1 MPVPVEEPTVHTSV
15 RQAIS
20 FFGGAAKHPKSQ
32 LTAVALPDQQR
43 LPAPQA
49 TRDDD
54 SGGRTTVDV
63 RGEAEQ
69 LWPGHDPRADG
80 VGGPAGRPRFLSL
93 DPGDVYEAFDGQRS
107 GLLKPSQ
114 LAHRRAAA
122 PARRPSPP
130 PDYRPTDWA
139 GLTKKAFLWSRF
151 SDEDRRLVLQT
162 PRGRRRSVPA
172 AETRHRADTFEAAFH
187 KFQELGCARPARGR
201 GRPAGSRP
209 PPPALVP
216 IWLSG
221 GLSGAVRWPGSG
233 ESRTSSSGTPEGSPP
248 LRAAAGTPDRRS
260 VRSDGSGSG
269 SGCGSG
275 SDLVFPA
282 ESPDRAAHRRLSSP
296 GPLARVCLVPTG
308 PGSHQESGSAAA
320 VAVSP
325 AAPRPASMPPH
336 LPVSSALRH
345 SGADAAQR
353 NAEHATRPAAADTER
368 RGEAGASSSG
378 ERRATADRGSDQ
390 RVCTPMPELHPIR
403 PQPAPRTVKESL
415 NQPAVPQPS
424 SPARLNNGDIEIG
437 LESDERPSA
446 GEESD
451 GRAEDSAAEED
462 KHGDEPTGEEGGTGA
477 EGDRPPP
484 PPRRRVQVERHNSE
498 VHLRLS
504 RSSEQMIRQLERIQY
519 EPGQTDEDGV
529 ELKKKKPKSFRRK
542 LKEVLRR
549 AKEDEALLQD
559 FTEYLVVVRP
569 DKMILK
575 RVGEVSKEEPPLM
588 TRAARGR
595 GGRHP
600 GQRRPHTTSVGPDD
614 VFSPRRTADD
624 GRGVT
629 PPPSSWCHPDE
640 EVPFSPRY
648 GADGSPASTASKGEP
663 SEGGS
668 PPPRESL
675 VDFIS
680 RYSQRPRLE
689 ARRRCRQ
696 PPPAQTVTDTGTE
709 GSTTLPPPAPPG
721 PGQSHSDNLPAQ
733 TDVPACGNETTQS
746 GGRDKCHPSAECTD
760 RDGERT
766 PPPPPPP
773 PPTSSPVQSPDSTQA
788 GERPAAGGYDVSRYT
803 ESITP
808 PAQAEDGD
816 DRTADDGTQAPSGA
830 DEKTQRDGGSSEP
843 NHPQTEA
850 KTQCPVSETNR
861 DGPLPAPPS
870 AAGQT
875 QVEAP
880 PVRPPAQAGEP
891 LGAPLSPPNITITR
905 VSRPARPP
913 SSPPSEAARQA
924 LKRPGAPGQ
933 TLPLKKRRLETAEQ
947 KAQRCR
953 LLEAASDPQTEQP
966 PRRAHHLD
974 MALVKGYE
982 FLFQPPSE
990 EHAITRI
997 LNPSFEPSLA
1007 MAAPPPPGDRQRHPT
1022 QARQQPPGQH
1032 PHPQQYQHQ
1041 QPPIHQPQPH
1051 LVNHHHH
1058 PQPPLPQPQ
1067 PTRPQRA
1074 QPGGQQPRGKKG
1086 GSGPAGS
1093 PGAAAVR
1100 HPVGTRRV
1108 PLPAP
1113 PLAAPYPALPLPPP
1127 ASMSPSV
1134 HALFEA
1140 YERAARRPPEPGD
1153 RRAFRL
1159 YEPAG
1164 VERHRPPLPPPA
1176 GYSAGWQHHLQL
1188 QQQQQQQQMELHH
1201 QQWLQQSQQERQ
1213 FYMQREQ
1220 QQQVHQ
1226 QQQHMQQHHL
1236 QQLQLQKQQQ
1246 QSHPRHDHQMQLHH
1260 QQQQLHHYQHHYQPV
1275 HQPVQ
1280 QPQHEAQRQSGHQ
1293 GQPQPQQ
1300 QALTHQHQQHQ
1311 DRPQQQQVHQHLQQQ
1326 PQQQPQPPQQP
1337 QRHPSAQSHPP
1348 PQPALQG
1355 SASSAALSGSW
1366 GAAAA
1371 GWCPQDPA
1379 QGRRPVG
1386 AGADPAVCYPCPE
1399 YQGARRHVYPTL
1411 GEPWAPVGPVG
1422 WPPRPGAL

>member
-1 MPVPVEEPTVHTSV
+1 MVLVIRPS
-15 RQAIS
+15 
-20 FFGGAAKHPKSQ
+20 
-32 LTAVALPDQQR
+32 
-43 LPAPQA
+43 
-49 TRDDD
+49 
-54 SGGRTTVDV
+54 
-63 RGEAEQ
+63 
-69 LWPGHDPRADG
+69 G

-122 PARRPSPP
+122 PAKRPSPP

-221 GLSGAVRWPGSG
+221 GLSGAVRRPGSG

-320 VAVSP
+320 VAAVSP
-325 AAPRPASMPPH
+325 AAPRPASMPPR

-368 RGEAGASSSG
+368 RGEADTSPSG
-378 ERRATADRGSDQ
+378 ERRGTADRGSDQ

-403 PQPAPRTVKESL
+403 PQPAPRTVEESL

-424 SPARLNNGDIEIG
+424 SPAPLNNGDIEIG

-451 GRAEDSAAEED
+451 GRADDSAAEED
-462 KHGDEPTGEEGGTGA
+462 KHGEEPAGEEGGAGA

-575 RVGEVSKEEPPLM
+575 RVGEVAKEEPPLM

-600 GQRRPHTTSVGPDD
+600 GQRRPHTTSAGPDD

-648 GADGSPASTASKGEP
+648 GADWLAG
-663 SEGGS
+663 
-668 PPPRESL
+668 
-675 VDFIS
+675 I
-680 RYSQRPRLE
+680 
-689 ARRRCRQ
+689 
-696 PPPAQTVTDTGTE
+696 
-709 GSTTLPPPAPPG
+709 
-721 PGQSHSDNLPAQ
+721 
-733 TDVPACGNETTQS
+733 
-746 GGRDKCHPSAECTD
+746 
-760 RDGERT
+760 DG
-766 PPPPPPP
+766 
-773 PPTSSPVQSPDSTQA
+773 
-788 GERPAAGGYDVSRYT
+788 
-803 ESITP
+803 
-808 PAQAEDGD
+808 
-816 DRTADDGTQAPSGA
+816 
-830 DEKTQRDGGSSEP
+830 
-843 NHPQTEA
+843 
-850 KTQCPVSETNR
+850 
-861 DGPLPAPPS
+861 
-870 AAGQT
+870 
-875 QVEAP
+875 
-880 PVRPPAQAGEP
+880 
-891 LGAPLSPPNITITR
+891 
-905 VSRPARPP
+905 
-913 SSPPSEAARQA
+913 A
-924 LKRPGAPGQ
+924 LKRPGAAGQ

-966 PRRAHHLD
+966 P
-974 MALVKGYE
+974 
-982 FLFQPPSE
+982 
-990 EHAITRI
+990 
-997 LNPSFEPSLA
+997 
-1007 MAAPPPPGDRQRHPT
+1007 
-1022 QARQQPPGQH
+1022 QAR
-1032 PHPQQYQHQ
+1032 
-1041 QPPIHQPQPH
+1041 
-1051 LVNHHHH
+1051 
-1058 PQPPLPQPQ
+1058 
-1067 PTRPQRA
+1067 
-1074 QPGGQQPRGKKG
+1074 
-1086 GSGPAGS
+1086 
-1093 PGAAAVR
+1093 
-1100 HPVGTRRV
+1100 
-1108 PLPAP
+1108 
-1113 PLAAPYPALPLPPP
+1113 
-1127 ASMSPSV
+1127 
-1134 HALFEA
+1134 
-1140 YERAARRPPEPGD
+1140 
-1153 RRAFRL
+1153 
-1159 YEPAG
+1159 
-1164 VERHRPPLPPPA
+1164 
-1176 GYSAGWQHHLQL
+1176 
-1188 QQQQQQQQMELHH
+1188 
-1201 QQWLQQSQQERQ
+1201 
-1213 FYMQREQ
+1213 
-1220 QQQVHQ
+1220 
-1226 QQQHMQQHHL
+1226 
-1236 QQLQLQKQQQ
+1236 
-1246 QSHPRHDHQMQLHH
+1246 
-1260 QQQQLHHYQHHYQPV
+1260 
-1275 HQPVQ
+1275 
-1280 QPQHEAQRQSGHQ
+1280 
-1293 GQPQPQQ
+1293 
-1300 QALTHQHQQHQ
+1300 LTTWTW
-1311 DRPQQQQVHQHLQQQ
+1311 RC
-1326 PQQQPQPPQQP
+1326 
-1337 QRHPSAQSHPP
+1337 
-1348 PQPALQG
+1348 
-1355 SASSAALSGSW
+1355 W
-1366 GAAAA
+1366 GAAG